1 MFHKK
6 TVKKQTQIKLS
17 ESRENYRLL
26 VEHIPVGIIIRSEKK
41 VEFINIREA
50 RNYSNFKMQI
60 PIRDYESLKGYV
72 NHIINGEKDVLWP
85 GKPLYFCKTSG
96 TTSGEKYIPISKKS
110 MPNHITAA
118 RDAILSYVAETKNTS
133 IVNGKMIFL
142 QGSPKLTKTGDILT
156 GRLSGIVAH
165 HIPVYLTKVYNWMAV
180 ALLLTGLVA
189 YFTAQSEMMIQAIFG
204 NRILFFGLIIG
215 ELALVGYISARI
227 HKLSSYNATLLFLAY
242 TVLNGLTMA
251 VIFLAYTSASIAST
265 FMITAGTFGIM
276 SIYGYFTKSD
286 LTKIGNLA
294 FMALIGIIIAS
305 VVNMFMQSEM
315 MSWVI
320 SYLGVAIFI
329 GLTAYDTQ
337 KLKRI
342 AINGFENEE
351 SMEKNAIL
359 GALTLYL
366 DFINLF
372 LFLLRI
378 FGDRK

>member
-1 MFHKK
+1 M
-6 TVKKQTQIKLS
+6 
-17 ESRENYRLL
+17 ENNL
-26 VEHIPVGIIIRSEKK
+26 PD
-41 VEFINIREA
+41 
-50 RNYSNFKMQI
+50 SNFTQKQL
-60 PIRDYESLKGYV
+60 D
-72 NHIINGEKDVLWP
+72 
-85 GKPLYFCKTSG
+85 
-96 TTSGEKYIPISKKS
+96 IS
-110 MPNHITAA
+110 
-118 RDAILSYVAETKNTS
+118 
-133 IVNGKMIFL
+133 
-142 QGSPKLTKTGDILT
+142 QGVS
-156 GRLSGIVAH
+156 
-165 HIPVYLTKVYNWMAV
+165 VYLTKVYNWMAI
-180 ALLLTGLVA
+180 ALLLTGIVA
-189 YFTAQSEMMIQAIFG
+189 YITSQSEVMVQAIFG
-204 NRILFFGLIIG
+204 SKILFFGIIIG

-378 FGDRK
+378 LGNRK

>member
-1 MFHKK
+1 M
-6 TVKKQTQIKLS
+6 
-17 ESRENYRLL
+17 ENNL
-26 VEHIPVGIIIRSEKK
+26 PG
-41 VEFINIREA
+41 
-50 RNYSNFKMQI
+50 SNFSQKQL
-60 PIRDYESLKGYV
+60 DLSQ
-72 NHIINGEKDVLWP
+72 N
-85 GKPLYFCKTSG
+85 
-96 TTSGEKYIPISKKS
+96 IS
-110 MPNHITAA
+110 
-118 RDAILSYVAETKNTS
+118 
-133 IVNGKMIFL
+133 
-142 QGSPKLTKTGDILT
+142 
-156 GRLSGIVAH
+156 
-165 HIPVYLTKVYNWMAV
+165 VYLTKVYNWMAV

-227 HKLSSYNATLLFLAY
+227 NKLSSYNATLLFLAY

-251 VIFLAYTSASIAST
+251 VIFMAYTSASIST
-265 FMITAGTFGIM
+265 TFIITAGTFGAM
-276 SIYGYFTKSD
+276 SLYGYYTKSD
-286 LTKIGNLA
+286 LTKIGSLA

-305 VVNMFMQSEM
+305 VVNMFMNSEL
-315 MSWVI
+315 MSWII

-351 SMEKNAIL
+351 SMEKSAIL

-378 FGDRK
+378 LGDRK